1 LAADGPA
8 PLVGALEVAMNG
20 SWRDAVGVRR
30 RPIRVGGVAAVAAVA
45 ACALQQAPA
54 AAAAGSPGTPADPV
68 VVLHETFETGM
79 GPGEVANL
87 PDYRDGVYTAGSYW
101 LDGAQCNGIVVGGS
115 SSDADLSA
123 AGCSTAAAQEKLRAY
138 ATRLGELNGSTP
150 ADRNHAVSAYTRSQD
165 SPGDRV
171 LFRTAVPVPLPSA
184 LAGRFLTGAIST
196 AATACNAAQ
205 PRLRFYLETPGA
217 AQDDPPTRTALS
229 DAPLNPCAFDE
240 VDGVTGGRLIGDRSV
255 LYAGSTLQVVI
266 ENETTSSN
274 GNDFGFDDVQI
285 LDVTPQ
291 LDKAFAPSGG
301 VEVGDVVELTFT
313 ITNTSE
319 RGRKAGW
326 SFVDQL
332 PEGLRVASTAGGS
345 GSGSASPAACEA
357 TVSADPGS
365 SQISVTDGVLD
376 DDETACTVTVPV
388 VVERAGAF
396 VNGPDQVSA
405 AGLLPPAEAVLEVA
419 APPAPPAPTTV
430 PSPAPTTPPAPPAEL
445 PLTGGPSSGW
455 GFGLGALAV
464 ATVALRRRVLLGSR
478 GR

>member
-1 LAADGPA
+1 MVGRFAGAVAGRVRLGGAV
-8 PLVGALEVAMNG
+8 VGAVLGAL
-20 SWRDAVGVRR
+20 AL
-30 RPIRVGGVAAVAAVA
+30 PPTAASAA
-45 ACALQQAPA
+45 
-54 AAAAGSPGTPADPV
+54 PGTPGTPSEPS
-68 VVLHETFETGM
+68 VVLHETFEEGM
-79 GPGEVANL
+79 APGEVANL
-87 PDYRDGVYTAGSYW
+87 PEYRNGVYTAGSYW
-101 LDGAQCNGIVVGGS
+101 LDGGQCNGIVVGGS
-115 SSDADLSA
+115 STDADLSA

-138 ATRLGELNGSTP
+138 ATRLGQLNGTTP
-150 ADRNHAVSAYTRSQD
+150 HERNHAVSAYTRSED
-165 SPGDRV
+165 SPGDRL
-171 LFRTAVPVPLPSA
+171 LFRTAVPVPLSA
-184 LAGRFLTGAIST
+184 GITGRFLTGAIST
-196 AATACNAAQ
+196 AATACEAAQ

-217 AQDDPPTRTALS
+217 APGDEPTRAALS
-229 DAPLNPCAFDE
+229 DEPLNPCAFAEAD
-240 VDGVTGGRLIGDRSV
+240 DVTGGRLVGDRSV
-255 LYAGSTLQVVI
+255 LYTGSSLQVVI
-266 ENETTSSN
+266 ENETTSGN

-445 PLTGGPSSGW
+445 PLTGGPPSGW